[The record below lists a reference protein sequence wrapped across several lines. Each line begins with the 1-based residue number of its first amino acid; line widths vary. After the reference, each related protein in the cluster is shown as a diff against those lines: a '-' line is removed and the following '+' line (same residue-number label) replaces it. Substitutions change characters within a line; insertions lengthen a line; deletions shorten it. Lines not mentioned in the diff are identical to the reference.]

1 MKKQR
6 ILIVDDEAG
15 VRESLRMVL
24 KDRCEPVTASSGEEA
39 LALIEQGPIDLVLL
53 DIIMPGIDGL
63 EVLERIKQEPR
74 SPQVIMLTATKT
86 VKTAVHAMKLGAF
99 DYLTKPFD
107 IDELLILID
116 RATQATALTREV
128 EALRTEVGTRF
139 GFDNIIGNSEKVRS
153 VLSTVSMVAP
163 LKTTVLITGES
174 GTGKELIAKALH
186 YNSPRSHKPM
196 VTLNCAAIPDSL
208 LESELFGHERGAFT
222 DAHSRQLGQFEHA
235 DQSTIFLDEI
245 GEMPPST
252 QAKILRVLEQGEFLR
267 VGGSAPIN
275 VDVRVVA
282 ATNRDLNQEVREGTF
297 RSDLFYRLNVVAIHL
312 PPLRERRD
320 DILPL
325 THHFLKA
332 KAAELGLPERR
343 FDNEALDLLLQYNWP
358 GNIRELENTVERAL
372 VLSRNPVLGAA
383 DLPPHMGTD
392 RDWSV
397 PAQESVLSGQTR
409 LGDAVDQFEYA
420 LIRRALDQAD
430 NNQTRAAEILGTT
443 RRILKY
449 KIDKLGILCE
459 DAG

>member
-6 ILIVDDEAG
+6 ILIVDDEGG

-24 KDRCEPVTASSGEEA
+24 KDRFEPVAAASGEEA
-39 LALIEQGPIDLVLL
+39 LELVAQGPIDLVLL

-86 VKTAVHAMKLGAF
+86 VKTAVQAMKLGAF
-99 DYLTKPFD
+99 DYITKPFD
-107 IDELLILID
+107 IDEMLIIID
-116 RATQATALTREV
+116 RAIQATALAREV
-128 EALRTEVGTRF
+128 EALRSEVGTRY
-139 GFDNIIGNSEKVRS
+139 GFDNIIGNADNVRA
-153 VLSTVSMVAP
+153 VLATVSMVAP

-186 YNSPRSHKPM
+186 YNSPRTHRPM
-196 VTLNCAAIPDSL
+196 VTLNCAAIPENL
-208 LESELFGHERGAFT
+208 LENELFGHERGAFT
-222 DAHSRQLGQFEHA
+222 DAHSRQLGHFEHA

-267 VGGSAPIN
+267 IGGSAPVN

-282 ATNRDLNQEVREGTF
+282 ATNRDLNQEVRDGTF

-332 KAAELGLPERR
+332 KSAELGIPERR
-343 FDNEALDLLLQYNWP
+343 FDNEALDLLLQYKWP

-372 VLSRNPVLGAA
+372 VLSRAPLMGAA
-383 DLPPHMGTD
+383 DLPPHMSTN
-392 RDWSV
+392 REWSV
-397 PAQESVLSGQTR
+397 PAQESVLTGQTR
-409 LGDAVDQFEYA
+409 LSDAVDCFEHS

-449 KIDKLGILCE
+449 KIDKLGIACE
-459 DAG
+459 DPS